1 MNLQPQR
8 FTPPFATRA
17 TSPQGSI
24 FTTLRY
30 AALLATAS
38 ALSACGGGSGA
49 PTSDTAALQTSTQPA
64 LVSATPQTSTS
75 PQTTTQPAQTSLTS
89 ATPTSTPTTTTPASS
104 TGRGFPAGAP
114 WASFYGSAGNVDI
127 AKMAATFRIMD
138 IDADPDLGNFT
149 PAQIKQLQSNGQN
162 KVLSYLNLGS
172 CESFRGYWSKAPAGL
187 LSCAA
192 NTSAQAGTYS
202 GYSNEVWMN
211 LGNPEYQR
219 LVLEHIAPRLAAQG
233 VDGFDF
239 DNMEIVEHG
248 TTTTNGPCDAACS
261 QGGLDLIAKLR
272 DKYPNLLFVMQN
284 TVGDTTRLGRATGA
298 SGTVAYPS
306 LLDGIAHEEVYKP
319 TFDAYA
325 ETALTKWAGMNLT
338 PGGKKFWI
346 ATLDYVGSCSN
357 TAEAQSA
364 FNSSRARGFSPS
376 VSDASAGQQAVCYW

>member
-1 MNLQPQR
+1 MTIQPQR
-8 FTPPFATRA
+8 FTPPFATQT
-17 TSPQGSI
+17 TSPGGSF

-38 ALSACGGGSGA
+38 ALSACGGGGGGGA
-49 PTSDTAALQTSTQPA
+49 TSDTAALQTSTQPA
-64 LVSATPQTSTS
+64 LVSATPETSTS
-75 PQTTTQPAQTSLTS
+75 LQTTSQPAQTSLTS
-89 ATPTSTPTTTTPASS
+89 ATPTST

-127 AKMAATFRIMD
+127 PKMAATFRIMD

-172 CESFRGYWSKAPAGL
+172 CESFRGYWSKVPAGL

-219 LVLEHIAPRLAAQG
+219 LVLDYIAPRLAAQG
-233 VDGFDF
+233 VDGFYF

-248 TTTTNGPCDAACS
+248 TNTTNGPCDAKCS

-284 TVGDTTRLGRATGA
+284 AVSDTTRLGRATGA

-325 ETALTKWAGMNLT
+325 ETALTKWAAMNLM
-338 PGGKKFWI
+338 PGGQKFWI
-346 ATLDYVGSCSN
+346 ATLDYVGSCTN
-357 TAEAQSA
+357 TADAQSA
-364 FNSSRARGFSPS
+364 FSSSRARGFSPS

>member
-1 MNLQPQR
+1 
-8 FTPPFATRA
+8 
-17 TSPQGSI
+17 
-24 FTTLRY
+24 
-30 AALLATAS
+30 
-38 ALSACGGGSGA
+38 
-49 PTSDTAALQTSTQPA
+49 
-64 LVSATPQTSTS
+64 
-75 PQTTTQPAQTSLTS
+75 
-89 ATPTSTPTTTTPASS
+89 
-104 TGRGFPAGAP
+104 
-114 WASFYGSAGNVDI
+114 
-127 AKMAATFRIMD
+127 MAATFRIMD

-172 CESFRGYWSKAPAGL
+172 CENFRGYWSKVPAGL

-219 LVLEHIAPRLAAQG
+219 LVLDYIAPRLAAQG
-233 VDGFDF
+233 VDGFYF

-248 TTTTNGPCDAACS
+248 TNTTNGPCDAKCS

-338 PGGKKFWI
+338 PGGQKFWI
-346 ATLDYVGSCSN
+346 ATLDYVGSCTN

-364 FNSSRARGFSPS
+364 FSSSRARGFSPS

>member
-1 MNLQPQR
+1 MTIQPQR
-8 FTPPFATRA
+8 FTPPFATQT
-17 TSPQGSI
+17 TSPGGSF

-38 ALSACGGGSGA
+38 ALSACGGGGGGGA
-49 PTSDTAALQTSTQPA
+49 TSDTAALQTSTQPA

-75 PQTTTQPAQTSLTS
+75 LQTTTQPAQTSLTT
-89 ATPTSTPTTTTPASS
+89 ATPTST

-127 AKMAATFRIMD
+127 PKMAATFRIMD

-172 CESFRGYWSKAPAGL
+172 CESFRGYWSKVPAGL

-219 LVLEHIAPRLAAQG
+219 LVLDYIAPRLAAQG
-233 VDGFDF
+233 VDGFYF

-248 TTTTNGPCDAACS
+248 TNTTNGPCDAKCS

-284 TVGDTTRLGRATGA
+284 AVSDTTRLGRATGA

-325 ETALTKWAGMNLT
+325 ETALTKWAAMNLM
-338 PGGKKFWI
+338 PGGQKFWI
-346 ATLDYVGSCSN
+346 ATLDYVGSCTN
-357 TAEAQSA
+357 TADAQSA
-364 FNSSRARGFSPS
+364 FSSSRARGFSPS